1 MELLYER
8 DSCNEK
14 GSYLLSTL
22 DIKRQES
29 IIEELTGHKK
39 KLLKMHLR
47 SSMTKEHSKYLQ
59 IASLVPD
66 EVLQNPTDTNVRR
79 FGAAIIFADI
89 SGFTD
94 MSDKYQNFDNGA
106 SKLSAVL
113 NFYLGIMVQEIL
125 SHNGDVL
132 KYAGDAFLAIF
143 KAQNEV
149 SYQLAI
155 QNAIDTSIIIQKNCR
170 NFLTEIGVVLNVKI
184 AISCGLVHFSLI
196 GNEQLS
202 HYVIVGEPIWQVK
215 TLQDHVI
222 GGEILVTSIAWFFAQ
237 NSLYTYEYMREQRC
251 YKITGFR
258 DQTNVIR
265 QQFEVM
271 RFRDRPDILSNRSES
286 NTNLEMS
293 FADPFLYELKIVHE
307 EPYTIRNTIAFANT
321 ATDVLK
327 NILRQFVITPLLNAI
342 DIGDGIDQLTEMRQ
356 VVIMFANFVVPDK
369 NPINICK
376 ITDKI
381 FKKLNRYVHMKYFFH
396 EKNKNSFH
404 LTAP

>member
-1 MELLYER
+1 MNLLYEEDPFVKQAR
-8 DSCNEK
+8 ATNWDVK
-14 GSYLLSTL
+14 
-22 DIKRQES
+22 QES
-29 IIEELTGHKK
+29 MIKELSNHRR
-39 KLLKMHLR
+39 KLLQIQLK
-47 SSMTKEHSKYLQ
+47 SSNLNEQSKYLQ

-66 EVLQNPTDTNVRR
+66 EVIENPKSTKVRS
-79 FGAAIIFADI
+79 FGASIIFADI

-143 KAQNEV
+143 KADNDV
-149 SYQLAI
+149 SYQIAV
-155 QNAIDTSIIIQKNCR
+155 QNAIDTSIIIQKSCR
-170 NFLTEIGVVLNVKI
+170 NFTTEIGVVLNVKI
-184 AISCGLVHFSLI
+184 AISCGLVHFSII

-215 TLQDHVI
+215 TLQDHIV
-222 GGEILVTSIAWFFAQ
+222 GGEILLTSSAWFFAQ
-237 NSLYTYEYMREQRC
+237 NTLYTYEYMREYRC

-258 DQTNVIR
+258 DQTNMIR

-271 RFRDRPDILSNRSES
+271 RYGERPDIHSNRSES
-286 NTNLEMS
+286 TCLEMS
-293 FADPFLYELKIVHE
+293 FD
-307 EPYTIRNTIAFANT
+307 PYTYNFHTDQDQLFTVRQTISVNA
-321 ATDVLK
+321 LSHESK
-327 NILRQFVITPLLNAI
+327 NFLRRFIIAPLLNAI

-356 VVIMFANFVVPDK
+356 VVILFSNFVVPDK

-381 FKKLNRYVHMKYFFH
+381 FTQLNRYI
-396 EKNKNSFH
+396 
-404 LTAP
+404 